1 VQLNRAG
8 PDVVGKA
15 ANAAVPIVRPI
26 LPADQA
32 GLQRFIRNLSPASR
46 YLRFMMAIR
55 ELPEDML
62 SRFANPERDR
72 SAALVASAQSAGI
85 IGLAQYVAD
94 EAGDGCEVAIV
105 VGDAWQRRGL
115 GFRLLRELL
124 DIAVDSG
131 IRHAHADV
139 LADNHGMRAL
149 ARNLGCELRTNREA
163 PFLLR
168 ISKTLGL
175 PHGSAF
181 GPFLNG
187 TGNDRRF
194 ATDCGTAG

>member
-1 VQLNRAG
+1 MPLNRVR

-15 ANAAVPIVRPI
+15 DNAAAPIFRPI
-26 LPADQA
+26 LPVDEA

-46 YLRFMMAIR
+46 YLRFMMAIQ

-72 SAALVASAQSAGI
+72 AVALVASSPSAGI

-94 EAGDGCEVAIV
+94 EAGDGCEIAIV

-115 GFRLLRELL
+115 GYYLLRELL
-124 DIAVDSG
+124 GIAADSG

-149 ARNLGCELRTNREA
+149 ARKLGCELRTNREA
-163 PFLLR
+163 PFLLQ

-175 PHGSAF
+175 PRGSAF
-181 GPFLNG
+181 GPLLNG

-194 ATDCGTAG
+194 ATDCGTAR

>member
-1 VQLNRAG
+1 M
-8 PDVVGKA
+8 
-15 ANAAVPIVRPI
+15 VRPI
-26 LPADQA
+26 LPADEA

-46 YLRFMMAIR
+46 YLRFMTAIR

-62 SRFANPERDR
+62 SSFANPERDR
-72 SAALVASAQSAGI
+72 QAALVASSPSAGI

-94 EAGDGCEVAIV
+94 EAGDGCEVAVV

-124 DIAVDSG
+124 GVAADSG
-131 IRHAHADV
+131 IRHAHAGV
-139 LADNHGMRAL
+139 LAENHGMRAL
-149 ARNLGCELRTNREA
+149 ARKLGCELRTNQEA
-163 PFLLR
+163 PFLLQ

-175 PHGSAF
+175 PRGSALV
-181 GPFLNG
+181 PILNG
-187 TGNDRRF
+187 TGNNRRF